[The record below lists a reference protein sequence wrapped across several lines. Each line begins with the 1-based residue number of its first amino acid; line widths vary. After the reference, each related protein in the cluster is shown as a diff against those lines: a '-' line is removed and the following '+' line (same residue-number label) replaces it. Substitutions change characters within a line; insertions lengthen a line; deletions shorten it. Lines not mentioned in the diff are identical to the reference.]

1 MKVLLSGASGLVG
14 TALSKSLSS
23 DGHQVLRLVRGSFP
37 ASDADAIAWSAVEG
51 TVDTQALAAHGR
63 LDAVVHL
70 AGEGIANRRWTTAQK
85 ARLRDSRVIGTRGLA
100 EAVAELPEPPGVLV
114 SASAIGWYGDRGA
127 EWVDET
133 DEPGEMF
140 LSDVCR
146 DWEAATIPAREAGI
160 RVVNHRIG
168 VVLSANGGALTKMLL
183 PFKLGLGGRVGPGDQ
198 YWSWITLDDLVA
210 SIRHV
215 IDTETISGPVNAVAP
230 APATNLEFTKSL
242 GKALRRPTIFP
253 MPAFVAR
260 LMLGQMADE
269 LLLGGARI
277 RASVLEQTGF
287 QWTHRELDEALVDVL
302 S

>member
-1 MKVLLSGASGLVG
+1 M
-14 TALSKSLSS
+14 
-23 DGHQVLRLVRGSFP
+23 
-37 ASDADAIAWSAVEG
+37 
-51 TVDTQALAAHGR
+51 
-63 LDAVVHL
+63 
-70 AGEGIANRRWTTAQK
+70 
-85 ARLRDSRVIGTRGLA
+85 
-100 EAVAELPEPPGVLV
+100 
-114 SASAIGWYGDRGA
+114 
-127 EWVDET
+127 
-133 DEPGEMF
+133 
-140 LSDVCR
+140 
-146 DWEAATIPAREAGI
+146 
-160 RVVNHRIG
+160 VNHRIG

-277 RASVLEQTGF
+277 RASVLEQPGF
-287 QWTHRELDEALVDVL
+287 EWTHRELDEALVDVL